1 MLLTYGFALADNPHA
16 LLLFGPPELLAGCAM
31 ARPEL
36 FSPDVVELL
45 AAQLDQAA
53 ASYCARGL
61 QPCVS
66 CGSVV
71 LCARFCD
78 ELNSVLSDSCWL
90 QAAASGDLALF
101 AFDAAAAAPRDSLVA
116 ALGMMA
122 QAAIVS
128 IATVSTTAIVSRGTI
143 PIVSRAGA

>member
-53 ASYCARGL
+53 ASYVLGGCNPALAVALRCCAHASVMAVT
-61 QPCVS
+61 PC
-66 CGSVV
+66 
-71 LCARFCD
+71 
-78 ELNSVLSDSCWL
+78 
-90 QAAASGDLALF
+90 
-101 AFDAAAAAPRDSLVA
+101 
-116 ALGMMA
+116 
-122 QAAIVS
+122 
-128 IATVSTTAIVSRGTI
+128 
-143 PIVSRAGA
+143 

>member
-1 MLLTYGFALADNPHA
+1 M
-16 LLLFGPPELLAGCAM
+16 
-31 ARPEL
+31 
-36 FSPDVVELL
+36 
-45 AAQLDQAA
+45 AQLLGYVAMYLSGYTAIRLWGHADLW
-53 ASYCARGL
+53 R
-61 QPCVS
+61 

-78 ELNSVLSDSCWL
+78 GRNSVLSDSCWL

-143 PIVSRAGA
+143 PIVSIAGA